1 MKRTLITIA
10 LIVTSMT
17 TFAQKY
23 NQDVSANIF
32 NVIVNRWIDFSY
44 EYYANEESSV
54 GLTLQTR
61 LVDENKHDHNRSYAV
76 SPFFRYYVSDDE
88 NNVGLFGEVFIKLNG
103 GYEKVES
110 ANNTLPGNDTR
121 ADEPDNSSIPISYD
135 KYNNMALGISGGY
148 KYRSDKGFVAIGY
161 AGVGRNLLNSG
172 GPNVVGRIA
181 LSIGYAF

>member
-32 NVIVNRWIDFSY
+32 NVIVNRWIEVSY

-61 LVDENKHDHNRSYAV
+61 LVDENKHDYNRSYAV
-76 SPFFRYYVSDDE
+76 TPFFRYYVSDDQ
-88 NNVGLFGEVFIKLNG
+88 NNVGLFGEVFVKING
-103 GYEKVES
+103 GYEKMES
-110 ANNTLPGNDTR
+110 TMLDNTAVINQTDP
-121 ADEPDNSSIPISYD
+121 AESIPYTYD

-148 KYRSDKGFVAIGY
+148 KYRSEQGFVAVGY

-172 GPNVVGRIA
+172 GPNVVARIA